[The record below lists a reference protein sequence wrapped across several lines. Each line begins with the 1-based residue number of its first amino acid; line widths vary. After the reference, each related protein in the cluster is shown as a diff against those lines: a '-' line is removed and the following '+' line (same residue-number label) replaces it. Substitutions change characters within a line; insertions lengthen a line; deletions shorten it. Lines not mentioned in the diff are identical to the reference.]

1 MQDRQSRHIE
11 TWTEADDVAS
21 MARGSATVLRRHAE
35 EGRTLITRMRSSSNK
50 RFPNWMDGAFK
61 GLTQTFAIGILVLLA
76 AIFVVLWMQ
85 SQPSIHKF
93 GFDFLTSAAWNPPKQ
108 NFGALSAIVGTLMST
123 AVALVIAIPLSIGIA
138 LFLVEIAPE
147 FLRQPLAV
155 AIELLAAIP
164 SIVYGM
170 WGMFVLPPLMSSYVQ
185 PWLQKYFGFLP
196 LFKGPPLGIGILTA
210 GIVLALMVI
219 PFIASVTREVFR
231 MVPKTLKEAAYGV
244 GSTTLEVVRNI
255 MIPYGRKGIAGAI
268 FLGLGRALGE
278 TMAVTFVIGNSHHM
292 SLSLFA
298 LSNSIASTLAYVN
311 AEADT
316 DIYMSSLIE
325 LGLVLFLITFI
336 ILGLA
341 QWWLRRNQPAGRR

>member
-1 MQDRQSRHIE
+1 MPEGHATALRQ
-11 TWTEADDVAS
+11 
-21 MARGSATVLRRHAE
+21 AE
-35 EGRTLITRMRSSSNK
+35 EGRSLITGMRSPSNK
-50 RFPNWMDGAFK
+50 RFPTWMDGAFK
-61 GLTQTFAIGILVLLA
+61 RLTQFFALSILALLA
-76 AIFVVLWMQ
+76 GIFIVLWMQ

-93 GFDFLTSAAWNPPKQ
+93 GFGFLTSTAWNPPKD
-108 NFGALSAIVGTLMST
+108 NFGALSAIIGTLLST
-123 AVALVIAIPLSIGIA
+123 GVALFIAIPLSIGIA
-138 LFLVEIAPE
+138 LFLVEIAPS

-170 WGMFVLPPLMSSYVQ
+170 WGMFVLPDVMSSTIQ
-185 PWLQKYFGFLP
+185 PWLQKYFGWLP
-196 LFKGPPLGIGILTA
+196 LFQGPPLGIGILTA

-219 PFIASVTREVFR
+219 PFISSVTREVFR
-231 MVPKTLKEAAYGV
+231 MVPQTLKEAAYGV
-244 GSTTLEVVRNI
+244 GSTTWEVVRNI

-278 TMAVTFVIGNSHHM
+278 TMAVTFVIGNSHHL

-298 LSNSIASTLAYVN
+298 LSNSIASTLAN
-311 AEADT
+311 EFTEADT
-316 DIYMSSLIE
+316 PVYMSSLIE

-341 QWWLRRNQPAGRR
+341 QWWLQRGNSERGRS